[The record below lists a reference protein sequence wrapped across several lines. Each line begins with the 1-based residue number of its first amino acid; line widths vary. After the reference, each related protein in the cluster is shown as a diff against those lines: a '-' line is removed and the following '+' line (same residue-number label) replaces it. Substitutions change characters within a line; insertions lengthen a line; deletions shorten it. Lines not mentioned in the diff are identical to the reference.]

1 MKETVV
7 LSDSMAGNKEIKIKF
22 KQKKTLYGGGVFFC
36 VFVFVFN
43 YMYGQTL
50 EQVASERQ
58 GGCGVSILGYNW
70 NLTGQD
76 PVQRVLGGPG
86 QSALAHPALGKG
98 LDLTTSEVAIHLP
111 VHHCP

>member
-7 LSDSMAGNKEIKIKF
+7 LSDSTAGNKEIKIKF
-22 KQKKTLYGGGVFFC
+22 KQKKTLYVGGFFLC
-36 VFVFVFN
+36 VFVFN
-43 YMYGQTL
+43 CMDGQTL